1 MNSIDPYFKA
11 TIKVHKSDPLEK
23 DYFNNDESDY
33 NRDINIAY
41 MKIINVPVG
50 SDIDYSAADP
60 DKNHLVLD
68 YIDNISYEIEKYG
81 KYYIDFCTCGL

>member
-1 MNSIDPYFKA
+1 
-11 TIKVHKSDPLEK
+11 
-23 DYFNNDESDY
+23 
-33 NRDINIAY
+33 

-60 DKNHLVLD
+60 DKNHLVLN

-81 KYYIDFCTCGL
+81 KNL